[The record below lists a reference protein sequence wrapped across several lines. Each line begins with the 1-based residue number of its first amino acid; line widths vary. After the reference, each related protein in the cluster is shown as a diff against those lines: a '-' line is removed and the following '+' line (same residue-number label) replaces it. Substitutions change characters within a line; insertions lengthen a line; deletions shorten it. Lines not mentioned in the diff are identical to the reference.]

1 MTKRMLTM
9 LLAAVILLSAN
20 GCAPAPD
27 TAENSSSSSVTTEE
41 LQVLQEENEKLKQ
54 ELAELK
60 GEAPSEKQDVEAS
73 DSDSDAD
80 DDDVSSSQTSTPATN
95 NNSSASANTQAPA
108 ANNNSSSAAASK
120 PNNQAAKPQ
129 AEKPAANNT
138 QTAAKPQTPA
148 PQKTNSST
156 GKGLLA
162 KYTVNVSDSS
172 TPAVKVVGETL
183 NGKSAYYFYS
193 DGGKLLGNIP
203 MNILTTIIRENDLSY
218 AEADEQKAWF
228 VENFNIYRGLDG
240 GSYEGGSGSAGG
252 GSSSSNEIDI
262 EEFRQEVIRLTN
274 KEREKAGVAPLVED
288 STAMEYA
295 QIRAEEVSGNFSHY
309 RPNNKPSSMDGL
321 EFIENI
327 ASGPRFPKDVVNG
340 WINSPGH
347 KATLL
352 SEYSDYGNRIGV
364 GCYEKDGKIYWT
376 QEFVLWDAN
385 A

>member
-27 TAENSSSSSVTTEE
+27 TAENNSSTSSAAEE
-41 LQVLQEENEKLKQ
+41 LQVLQDENEKLKQ

-60 GEAPSEKQDVEAS
+60 GEKQDAEAEGEEPKEEKEEAKTES
-73 DSDSDAD
+73 GTASEPAEKP
-80 DDDVSSSQTSTPATN
+80 TTPP
-95 NNSSASANTQAPA
+95 ANTQAPA
-108 ANNNSSSAAASK
+108 ANNNSSSAAVSK

-156 GKGLLA
+156 GKGPLA

-274 KEREKAGVAPLVED
+274 KEREKAGLEPLVED

-295 QIRAEEVSGNFSHY
+295 QIRAEELLELFSHD
-309 RPNNKPSSMDGL
+309 RPNGEDGGMYSHYS
-321 EFIENI
+321 FGENI
-327 ASGPRFPKDVVNG
+327 ARGSKTPEAVVKG
-340 WINSPGH
+340 WMNSTGH
-347 KATLL
+347 RNTILAD
-352 SEYSDYGNRIGV
+352 YSDYGNCMGV
-364 GCYEKDGKIYWT
+364 GIAEKGGTLYWV
-376 QEFVLWDAN
+376 QEFIMWDAN

>member
-9 LLAAVILLSAN
+9 LLAAAMLLAAT
-20 GCAPAPD
+20 GCTPSN

-41 LQVLQEENEKLKQ
+41 LQVLQDENEKLKQ

-60 GEAPSEKQDVEAS
+60 GEKQDAEVEGEEPEAEGS
-73 DSDSDAD
+73 T
-80 DDDVSSSQTSTPATN
+80 TSEPAAKPT
-95 NNSSASANTQAPA
+95 APAEKPAEKPAAPA
-108 ANNNSSSAAASK
+108 A
-120 PNNQAAKPQ
+120 NNQAAKPQ

-156 GKGLLA
+156 GKGPLA

-193 DGGKLLGNIP
+193 SSGDLLGNIP

-240 GSYEGGSGSAGG
+240 GSYEGGS
-252 GSSSSNEIDI
+252 SSSNEIDI
-262 EEFRQEVIRLTN
+262 EEFRDEVFRLVN
-274 KEREKAGVAPLVED
+274 KAREKEGVEPVVSD
-288 STAMEYA
+288 PTAMEYA
-295 QIRAEEVSGNFSHY
+295 QIRAEEISEKFSHVS
-309 RPNNKPSSMDGL
+309 PDGTVMQYSHYT
-321 EFIENI
+321 FAENI
-327 ASGPRFPKDVVNG
+327 AMGGRTPEDAVNSWLNSSG
-340 WINSPGH
+340 H
-347 KATLL
+347 YATMMGD
-352 SEYSDYGNRIGV
+352 YSDYGNCMGV
-364 GCYEKDGKIYWT
+364 GVYEKNGTMYWVL
-376 QEFVLWDAN
+376 EFIGWDSEA
-385 A
+385 

>member
-9 LLAAVILLSAN
+9 LLAAAMLLAAT
-20 GCAPAPD
+20 GCTPSN

-60 GEAPSEKQDVEAS
+60 GEASSEKQDAEGEEPKEQAKTESSTAS
-73 DSDSDAD
+73 E
-80 DDDVSSSQTSTPATN
+80 PAAKPT
-95 NNSSASANTQAPA
+95 APAEKPAEKPAAPA
-108 ANNNSSSAAASK
+108 A
-120 PNNQAAKPQ
+120 NNQAAKPQ

-156 GKGLLA
+156 GKGPLA

-193 DGGKLLGNIP
+193 SSGDLLGNIP

-240 GSYEGGSGSAGG
+240 DSYEG

-274 KEREKAGVAPLVED
+274 KEREKAGLEPYKTHD
-288 STAMEYA
+288 TAMEFA
-295 QIRAEEVSGNFSHY
+295 QIRAEELAEKFSHT
-309 RPNNKPSSMDGL
+309 RPNGDQTGTYGQYT
-321 EFIENI
+321 FGENI
-327 ASGPRFPKDVVNG
+327 AMRQKSPKSVVDA
-340 WINSPGH
+340 WMDSPAH
-347 KATLL
+347 RSAIMSTED
-352 SEYSDYGNRIGV
+352 EYFGV
-364 GCYEKDGKIYWT
+364 GVHEKNGTLYWT
-376 QEFVLWDAN
+376 QEFIVWDSEG
-385 A
+385 

>member
-9 LLAAVILLSAN
+9 LLAAAMLLAAT
-20 GCAPAPD
+20 GCTPSN

-60 GEAPSEKQDVEAS
+60 GEKQDAEVEGEEPEAEGS
-73 DSDSDAD
+73 T
-80 DDDVSSSQTSTPATN
+80 TSKPAEKPTTPP
-95 NNSSASANTQAPA
+95 ANTQAPA
-108 ANNNSSSAAASK
+108 ANNNSSSAAATK

-148 PQKTNSST
+148 PQKTST
-156 GKGLLA
+156 GKGPLA

-193 DGGKLLGNIP
+193 SSGDLLGNIP

-240 GSYEGGSGSAGG
+240 GSYEGGSGSSGG

-274 KEREKAGVAPLVED
+274 KEREKAGLEPLEAH
-288 STAMEYA
+288 STAMEFA
-295 QIRAEEVSGNFSHY
+295 QIRAEELAEKFSHT
-309 RPNNKPSSMDGL
+309 RPNGDQTGTYSHYTFG
-321 EFIENI
+321 ENI
-327 ASGPRFPKDVVNG
+327 ARGSKTPEAVVKG
-340 WINSPGH
+340 WMNSPGH
-347 KATLL
+347 RAAILDDVSNDENT
-352 SEYSDYGNRIGV
+352 IGV
-364 GCYEKDGKIYWT
+364 GVYEKGGTLYWV
-376 QEFVLWDAN
+376 QEFVIWDSEG
-385 A
+385 

>member
-1 MTKRMLTM
+1 MTKRMITM

-60 GEAPSEKQDVEAS
+60 GEASSEDPDAGAS

-108 ANNNSSSAAASK
+108 ANNDSSSAAASK

-156 GKGLLA
+156 GKGPLA
-162 KYTVNVSDSS
+162 KYTVRVKDKT
-172 TPAVKVVGETL
+172 TPAVNVQGEL
-183 NGKSAYYFYS
+183 YEGELAYVFYS
-193 DGGKLLGNIP
+193 DSGKVLGTVP
-203 MNILTTIIRENDLSY
+203 DSAVGVILRQEGLTQ
-218 AEADEQKAWF
+218 AEDDEQKSWF

-240 GSYEGGSGSAGG
+240 GSYEDGSGSTGG
-252 GSSSSNEIDI
+252 GSTSSSEIDI

-274 KEREKAGVAPLVED
+274 KERKKAGLEPYETHD
-288 STAMEYA
+288 TAMEFA
-295 QIRAEEVSGNFSHY
+295 QIRAEELAVKYSHT
-309 RPNNKPSSMDGL
+309 RPNGDSTGDYGQYT
-321 EFIENI
+321 FGENI
-327 ASGPRFPKDVVNG
+327 AYGQKTPEEVVG
-340 WINSPGH
+340 DWMASPGH
-347 KATLL
+347 RSAIMS
-352 SEYSDYGNRIGV
+352 SEDEYFGV
-364 GCYEKDGKIYWT
+364 GVYKSGGTIYWT
-376 QEFVLWDAN
+376 QEFIWWDSEG
-385 A
+385 

>member
-1 MTKRMLTM
+1 MTKRMITM

-60 GEAPSEKQDVEAS
+60 GEASSEEQEVEGEEPKEQAKTENGTAS
-73 DSDSDAD
+73 E
-80 DDDVSSSQTSTPATN
+80 PAAKPT
-95 NNSSASANTQAPA
+95 APTAPAEKPAAPA
-108 ANNNSSSAAASK
+108 A
-120 PNNQAAKPQ
+120 NNQAAKPQ

-148 PQKTNSST
+148 PQKTST
-156 GKGLLA
+156 GKGPLA
-162 KYTVNVSDSS
+162 KYTVWVKDKT
-172 TPAVKVVGETL
+172 TPAVDVRGRIHEGEA
-183 NGKSAYYFYS
+183 AYVFLS
-193 DGGKLLGNIP
+193 ESGEVLGTVPDSNIP
-203 MNILTTIIRENDLSY
+203 LILQQEGLTQ
-218 AEADEQKAWF
+218 AEDDEQKSWF

-252 GSSSSNEIDI
+252 GSTSSNEIDI

-274 KEREKAGVAPLVED
+274 KEREKAGLEPLVED

-295 QIRAEEVSGNFSHY
+295 QIRAEELAVSYSHT
-309 RPNNKPSSMDGL
+309 RPNNQSSSVGGL
-321 EFIENI
+321 YFIENG
-327 ASGPRFPKDVVNG
+327 AKGSATPEAVVNS
-340 WINSPGH
+340 WMNSDVH

-352 SEYSDYGNRIGV
+352 GDYSDYGNRFGV
-364 GCYEKDGKIYWT
+364 GCYQAENGKLYWS
-376 QEFVLWDAN
+376 QEFVGWDAN

>member
-41 LQVLQEENEKLKQ
+41 LQVLQDENEKLKQ

-60 GEAPSEKQDVEAS
+60 GEAPSEEQDTEAEGEEPKEEAKTES
-73 DSDSDAD
+73 GTASE
-80 DDDVSSSQTSTPATN
+80 PAAKPT
-95 NNSSASANTQAPA
+95 APAEKPAEKPAAPA
-108 ANNNSSSAAASK
+108 A
-120 PNNQAAKPQ
+120 NNQAAKPQ

-148 PQKTNSST
+148 PQKTST
-156 GKGLLA
+156 GKGPLA

-172 TPAVKVVGETL
+172 TLAVKVVGETL

-193 DGGKLLGNIP
+193 DSGKLLGNIP
-203 MNILTTIIRENDLSY
+203 MDILTTIIRENDLSY

-252 GSSSSNEIDI
+252 GSTSSNEIDI

-274 KEREKAGVAPLVED
+274 KEREKAGLEPLVED

-295 QIRAEEVSGNFSHY
+295 QIRAEELAVSYSHT
-309 RPNNKPSSMDGL
+309 RPNNQSSSVGGL
-321 EFIENI
+321 YFIENG
-327 ASGPRFPKDVVNG
+327 AKGSATPEAVVNS
-340 WINSPGH
+340 WMNSDVH

-352 SEYSDYGNRIGV
+352 GDYSDYGNRFGV
-364 GCYEKDGKIYWT
+364 GCYQAENGKLYWS
-376 QEFVLWDAN
+376 QEFVGWDAN

>member
-1 MTKRMLTM
+1 MTKKMITM
-9 LLAAVILLSAN
+9 LLAAAMLLAAT
-20 GCAPAPD
+20 GCTPSD

-60 GEAPSEKQDVEAS
+60 GEASSEDPDAGAS

-108 ANNNSSSAAASK
+108 ANNDSSSAAASK
-120 PNNQAAKPQ
+120 PNNQAAASKPVG
-129 AEKPAANNT
+129 NNA
-138 QTAAKPQTPA
+138 QTASSTPV
-148 PQKTNSST
+148 PQKTST
-156 GKGLLA
+156 GKGPLA
-162 KYTVNVSDSS
+162 KYTVRVKDKT
-172 TPAVKVVGETL
+172 TPAVNVQGEL
-183 NGKSAYYFYS
+183 YEGELAYVFYS
-193 DGGKLLGNIP
+193 DSDKVLGTVP
-203 MNILTTIIRENDLSY
+203 DSAVGVILRQEGLTQ
-218 AEADEQKAWF
+218 AEDDEQKSWF

-240 GSYEGGSGSAGG
+240 GSYEGGSGSTGG
-252 GSSSSNEIDI
+252 GSTSSNEIDI

-274 KEREKAGVAPLVED
+274 KERKKAGLEPLVED

-295 QIRAEEVSGNFSHY
+295 QIRAEELAISYSHT
-309 RPNNKPSSMDGL
+309 RPNGEDNSSNGL
-321 EFIENI
+321 NFIENG
-327 ASGPRFPKDVVNG
+327 ARGSATPEAVVNS
-340 WINSPGH
+340 WMNSDVH

-352 SEYSDYGNRIGV
+352 GDYSDYGNRFGV
-364 GCYEKDGKIYWT
+364 GCYQAENGKLYWS